1 MTKRIALF
9 LLIAMM
15 SILTVTAVAQ
25 QASIKGVVKDEDGK
39 PLVGATVELNNL
51 DNGRKVS
58 VKTDNHGQYY
68 SIALLPGNYKIN
80 LLGSD
85 GKLIFFLNNVPVR
98 LAVENVYDIDLA
110 QQKAAAAKE
119 SGLTEEQRQKNE
131 KIKKE
136 NEKIKGINALLIQ
149 ANAQMKDAK
158 WDEAVATMEQ
168 ASAQDQTH
176 DVVYSTLA
184 AAYLGDKKYP
194 EAETAF
200 TKAIQ
205 LAPATSKSVGSYHN
219 GLAEALVKQGKTDAA
234 MAEYDKAAQLDPTGA
249 GMYYYNE
256 GAVLTNQ
263 GKPDEAN
270 QAFDKAIAAEPT
282 RPDPYYQKGLN
293 LLAKAT
299 LGKDGKM
306 IPAPGTAEA
315 LNKYLELAPDGKYAQ
330 SAKDLLASIGAS
342 VQTTFGSQKKGK
354 K

>member
-9 LLIAMM
+9 LLVAMM
-15 SILTVTAVAQ
+15 AILTVTAVAQ
-25 QASIKGVVKDEDGK
+25 QASVKGVVKDENGK
-39 PLVGATVELNNL
+39 PIAGDTVELNNL
-51 DNGRKVS
+51 DNGKKIV

-68 SIALLPGNYKIN
+68 SIAATPGNYKIN
-80 LLGSD
+80 LLGPD
-85 GKLIFFLNNVPVR
+85 GKLIYFLNNVPVR
-98 LAVENVYDIDLA
+98 LAIDNIYDIDLS
-110 QQKAAAAKE
+110 KAVKE
-119 SGLTEEQRQKNE
+119 SGISEEQRKAYE
-131 KIKKE
+131 KAKKD
-136 NEKIKGINALLIQ
+136 NEKIKGINALLVQ
-149 ANAQMKDAK
+149 ANAQMKDEK
-158 WDEAVATMEQ
+158 WDDAVTTMEQ
-168 ASAQDQTH
+168 AAAQDQTH
-176 DVVYSTLA
+176 DVVYGTLA

-205 LAPATSKSVGSYHN
+205 LAPATSKSIGGYHN
-219 GLAEALVKQGKTDAA
+219 GLAQSLVKQSKTTEA
-234 MAEYDKAAQLDPTGA
+234 MAEYDKAAQLDPAGA

-293 LLAKAT
+293 LLGKAT

-306 IPAPGTAEA
+306 VPAPGTAEA
-315 LNKYLELAPDGKYAQ
+315 LNKYLELAPAGRYAQ
-330 SAKDLLASIGAS
+330 SAKDLLASIGAP